1 MAIQLVTFDN
11 KENLNTEQDVPRI
24 NKVIDDDM
32 NQLKN
37 VANTNANNV
46 GNMEQ
51 LNNPSDSLV
60 GALNVLNYNV
70 VTNGQAVKTGRKIDG
85 KDEYVKR
92 YQGTVKTISG
102 QVNTKAQAKMP
113 LGFNLTDVTIVE
125 MKGYIASNT
134 NNIFNLDTTN
144 FNAGNNYMVLSP
156 TENNITVNCSSINY
170 SNTVIVML
178 YYTIN

>member
-46 GNMEQ
+46 GDMVQ

-60 GALNVLNYNV
+60 GALNVLNYNII
-70 VTNGQAVKTGRKIDG
+70 TNGQAVKTGRKIDG

-92 YQGTVKTISG
+92 YKINIVAGTINGNV
-102 QVNTKAQAKMP
+102 A
-113 LGFNLTDVTIVE
+113 LGFNLASVTVSE
-125 MKGYIASNT
+125 MKGYIVY
-134 NNIFNLDTTN
+134 NNGSIYNLDT
-144 FNAGNNYMVLSP
+144 NNYRFPNDYTYMYLNSQESDIRIFCATP
-156 TENNITVNCSSINY
+156 ENY
-170 SNTVIVML
+170 SYAVVEIYFVYN
-178 YYTIN
+178 

>member
-1 MAIQLVTFDN
+1 MAIKLVTFDN
-11 KENLNTEQDVPRI
+11 KVNLNTEQDVPRI

-37 VANTNANNV
+37 VANTNANNL
-46 GNMEQ
+46 GDMEQ

-70 VTNGQAVKTGRKIDG
+70 ITNGQAVKTGRKIDG

-92 YQGTVKTISG
+92 YQGTIKTVSG
-102 QVNTKAQAKMP
+102 QVKTKAQLKMP

-125 MKGYIASNT
+125 MKSYIASNT
-134 NNIFNLDTTN
+134 NNIFNIDTSN
-144 FNAGNNYMVLSP
+144 FNGGNNYMLLSA
-156 TENNITVNCSSINY
+156 TENTITISCDSINY
-170 SNTVIVML
+170 NNKAVVML